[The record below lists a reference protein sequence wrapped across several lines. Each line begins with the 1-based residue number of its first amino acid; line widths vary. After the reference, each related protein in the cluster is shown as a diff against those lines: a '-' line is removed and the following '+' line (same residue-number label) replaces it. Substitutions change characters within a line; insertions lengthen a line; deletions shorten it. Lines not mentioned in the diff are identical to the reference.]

1 VKFSAEFA
9 EFLKDQFADFGPISI
24 RNMFGGAGIYR
35 DGLMFA
41 LIADEVV
48 YFKADD
54 SNRPDF
60 EAEGLGPFVYD
71 AKSGKNVIMSYWR
84 APARCLDDP
93 AEMADWAREAYAA
106 ALRASKPRSAK
117 RSKRST

>member
-1 VKFSAEFA
+1 LSVSAEFA
-9 EFLKDQFADFGPISI
+9 EFLKDQLADFGPVSI
-24 RNMFGGAGIYR
+24 RNMFGGAGVYR

-54 SNRPDF
+54 TNRRDF
-60 EAEGLGPFVYD
+60 DAEGLGPFVYST
-71 AKSGKNVIMSYWR
+71 KTGQNIIMSYWR
-84 APARCLDDP
+84 APARCMDDP
-93 AEMADWAREAYAA
+93 AEMAAWARKAYEA

-117 RSKRST
+117 RAKRPG